1 MVKEAPSFKRIFAM
15 TAFALSCFALLLFL
29 WTSFGGV
36 TPLASKGY
44 RFKVQFDEAAL
55 LVQEAEVRI
64 SGLNVGRVKTREL
77 GTGTHTLVE
86 IELDEDFAPI
96 PKDTRA
102 LLRQKSLLGQI
113 YVELTPGNPASGDL
127 PDGGMIPGK
136 QVKESVELDEIIRTF
151 DRPTRRNFQSWVE
164 ELSTAIGRGERGE
177 DLNDAIGNLPVFV
190 GNGADLLE
198 ILDDQEPALHGLVR
212 NAGSVQKALNSR
224 YGELRRL
231 VVNANSF
238 FSAVASRDDAL
249 AETIAVLPT
258 FLDESRLTVARLE
271 RFANDTRPLVR
282 DLIPVA
288 IQLRPTIHDVGR
300 LAPDL
305 KQLFL
310 DLDPLID
317 ESEDTLPEAARFLRG
332 AEPLFE
338 ALHVYLP
345 ELNPILSYLNY
356 YQQQVADFIMNG
368 GYALNAFVPGL
379 PGEGPRHYLRQFSI
393 TNARSSGLAQTRPEY
408 ERGNTYIAPNYLN
421 RARIVGGVP
430 ESFDCRPTKGPK
442 PEATNG
448 SPPCLVQP
456 ASLWD
461 GNQYPHVERGDGI
474 RQPPKGNEGTR
485 PVGPGR

>member
-1 MVKEAPSFKRIFAM
+1 MIKEAPSIKRLLAM
-15 TAFALSCFALLLFL
+15 TMFALSCFAILLFL

-44 RFKVQFDEAAL
+44 RFKVQFDEATL

-77 GTGTHTLVE
+77 GTGTNTLVE
-86 IELDEDFAPI
+86 IELDEEFAPI

-113 YVELTPGNPASGDL
+113 YVELTPGDPASGEL
-127 PDGGMIPGK
+127 PDGGTIPGS
-136 QVKESVELDEIIRTF
+136 QVEESVELDEIVRTF
-151 DRPTRRNFQSWVE
+151 DRPTRRNFQGWVR
-164 ELSTAIGRGERGE
+164 ELSVAISRGRGE
-177 DLNDAIGNLPVFV
+177 DLNNAIGNLPVFV

-198 ILDDQEPALHGLVR
+198 ILDEQEPALHGLIR
-212 NAGSVQKALNSR
+212 NAGSVQRALNTR

-231 VVNANSF
+231 VVNANGF

-271 RFANDTRPLVR
+271 RFALDTRPLVR

-288 IQLRPTIHDVGR
+288 IELRPTIHDVGR

-305 KQLFL
+305 KELFR

-317 ESEDTLPEAARFLRG
+317 ESEDTLPEASRFLRG

-345 ELNPILSYLNY
+345 ELNPVLSFLNH
-356 YQQQVADFIMNG
+356 YQQQVADFISNG
-368 GYALNAFVPGL
+368 GFALHAAFPGL

-393 TNARSSGLAQTRPEY
+393 TNARSSGLATTRPEY
-408 ERGNTYIAPNYLN
+408 ERGNTYIAPNYMK

-430 ESFDCRPTKGPK
+430 ESFDCRPTGGPK

-456 ASLWD
+456 ESLWD
-461 GNQYPHVERGDGI
+461 GNQYPRLRRGDG
-474 RQPPKGNEGTR
+474 RLRPPPEGNDGTR